1 MRRVYIYF
9 LPRKTVRQKTPCNQ
23 TLLRKNMLKFA
34 RMRRISNIAQFLG
47 VSALLFLSRTS
58 ASATLKVVE
67 YESIYNFSLPSAHA
81 ATLAQT
87 EDGTLVCAFFGGPAE
102 KSPNTAIFFARKR
115 PGEKWTRP
123 TEIANG
129 KFGKDKRA
137 AAWNP
142 VLFVDDKRMYLFYK
156 LGDSPRTWEGFAK
169 VSDDNGKTWSKQFK
183 LGDGLIGPTKNKPV
197 KFRDMMIA
205 PSSREFHA
213 SFGWSSCFEVKQGGN
228 VAQIKV
234 PGSIF
239 CGAIQ
244 PAIVRMKDGTLKAF
258 MRSRCGY
265 VCQSSSKDGITWSA
279 AERTEIPNPNSG
291 LDAIN
296 LKDGSIA
303 LVCNPTRE
311 GRNEMALLISCDGGQ
326 TWEKGFSKRR
336 KYPQEYPSII
346 ESRDGKIHIIYTRNR
361 HISHIVLE
369 RADEK

>member
-1 MRRVYIYF
+1 
-9 LPRKTVRQKTPCNQ
+9 
-23 TLLRKNMLKFA
+23 MLKFA
-34 RMRRISNIAQFLG
+34 RMRRIFNIALFLG

-58 ASATLKVVE
+58 ASAGLRVVE
-67 YESIYNFSLPSAHA
+67 YESIYNFSIPSAHA

-102 KSPNTAIFFARKR
+102 KSPDTAIFIARKR
-115 PGEKWTRP
+115 PGGKWTRP

-129 KFGKDKRA
+129 KFGKDKRT

-142 VLFVDDKRMYLFYK
+142 VLFVDGKHIYLFYK
-156 LGDSPRTWEGFAK
+156 LGDSPRTWEGFVK
-169 VSDDNGKTWSKQFK
+169 VSADNGKTWGMQFK
-183 LGDGLIGPTKNKPV
+183 LDDGLIGPTKNKPI
-197 KFRDMMIA
+197 KFRDKIIM

-213 SFGWSSCFEVKQGGN
+213 SFGWSSCFEIVQLDN
-228 VAQIKV
+228 IRQIKV

-239 CGAIQ
+239 YGAIQ
-244 PAIVRMKDGTLKAF
+244 PAVVRLQDGTLKAF

-291 LDAIN
+291 LDAIA
-296 LKDGSIA
+296 LKDGKIA
-303 LVCNPTRE
+303 LACNPTE
-311 GRNEMALLISCDGGQ
+311 KDRNEMALFISSNGGQ
-326 TWEKGFSKRR
+326 TWEKVFSKKR

-346 ESRDGKIHIIYTRNR
+346 ESRDGKIHLIYTRNR